1 MQDKIPQHC
10 CSISSFSFYFGTQEH
25 RGNPG
30 TKRGNMKVI
39 IRLMK
44 GGPLLDDVPVAEGDT
59 MADLWRKIR
68 EEKTFDSRA
77 KLLHGKRGEPKTEI
91 DANDLRTLEEVSHT
105 ELG

>member
-1 MQDKIPQHC
+1 
-10 CSISSFSFYFGTQEH
+10 
-25 RGNPG
+25 
-30 TKRGNMKVI
+30 MKVI

-68 EEKTFDSRA
+68 EEKTLDSSA

-91 DANDLRTLEEVSHT
+91 DANDPRTLEEVIVRRTAKYRKLNLS
-105 ELG
+105 